1 MDEHELIDRAQA
13 ALGEAGVDDVVTAAV
28 IFLPRGHFAGAF
40 AGGLAGDIAGGGS
53 GLTDSIATVVGAQV
67 GMHESDKHSG
77 MPDRTIVAVSE
88 SRVYG
93 FDTER
98 GKGGRKPTGLIFA
111 VNRPTLK
118 AKVHQ
123 RFNVRVL
130 ELEDGPTGHKIEL
143 EGPRM
148 PGFHAGDV
156 IDALHNS

>member
-1 MDEHELIDRAQA
+1 VNERELIDRAQS
-13 ALGEAGVDDVVTAAV
+13 ALTEAGVDDVVMAAA
-28 IFLPRGHFAGAF
+28 IFLPRGHFGGAF
-40 AGGLAGDIAGGGS
+40 AGGLAGDIAGGS
-53 GLTDSIATVVGAQV
+53 GLAGSIGTGVGAMV
-67 GMHESDKHSG
+67 GMHEADARSG

-88 SRVYG
+88 NRVYG

-98 GKGGRKPTGLIFA
+98 AKGGRKPTGLIFA
-111 VNRPTLK
+111 VDRPTLK

-130 ELEDGPTGHKIEL
+130 ELEDGPSGHKIEL

-156 IDALHNS
+156 IDALRDS